1 MMIKLKPIVGIAL
14 VAVLLSACSAASS
27 RYGGSQA
34 GGPGV
39 GTAREAAHVGSGAMK
54 PRAAGGGQE

>member
-27 RYGGSQA
+27 RYSGSQA

-39 GTAREAAHVGSGAMK
+39 GTAQEAAHTSPGAMK
-54 PRAAGGGQE
+54 PRAGGGGEQ